1 MKKVHRVKKNPATYE
16 IDIGQEFHEV
26 KAAIKD
32 GQEKF
37 TNEIAE
43 INKKLDSFKEEISG
57 WKTVFDTQ
65 LTKLN
70 FNMDKALSTIA
81 DHEARLT
88 EIEKKSLEAETKVKT
103 VGEMG
108 KLTFFAAKALIGA
121 GIFIGAVLGTA
132 GAWKLI
138 FPAA

>member
-1 MKKVHRVKKNPATYE
+1 MNKAYRVKKETSTYE

-26 KAAIKD
+26 KEAIKD

-37 TNEIAE
+37 ASKLGEL
-43 INKKLDSFKEEISG
+43 NKKLDGFKEEING

-70 FNMDKALSTIA
+70 LNMDKALSTIA

-88 EIEKKSLEAETKVKT
+88 EIEKKSLAAEAKTKT
-103 VGEMG
+103 VGEMSR
-108 KLTFFAAKALIGA
+108 LMFFAARFLIGA
-121 GIFIGAVLGTA
+121 GILIGAVLGTA
-132 GAWKLI
+132 GAWKAI
-138 FPAA
+138 FPG